1 MKVADRMSLIPFSGI
16 RKVFEE
22 ATRRE
27 KLGEKIIHLEIG
39 RPDYDTPLHIKE
51 AAKIA
56 IDEGK
61 VHYSSNYGIAE
72 LREVVA
78 RKFMEDNGLSFDPS
92 AEIIITVGANE
103 AVFMTMMGLLNPG
116 DEVLIPDPCWLNYFY
131 CIQMAGAIP
140 VSVPLR
146 EENDFNPDVDAFR
159 ARVTP
164 KTRMMIINTPNNP
177 TGAVFSREVL
187 EELARFAVEND
198 LLVLSDEIYEKLVYE
213 DSCHVSIG
221 SFPGM
226 RDRTVTLN
234 GFSKIYSMTGWRLGY
249 VAAAKELTSALI
261 RIHQYTTV
269 CAATFAQWGAVEAL
283 NGPQEEARKMV
294 EEFDRRRRYV
304 YEALK
309 GMPGV
314 HVVKPQ
320 GAFYILPNIKA
331 FGKTPEELTAYLL
344 DKAQIAVLPGTALG
358 EYGKDFIRISYANSY
373 DNLKIAMERMKKALG
388 EI

>member
-116 DEVLIPDPCWLNYFY
+116 DEVLIPEPCWLNYFY

-249 VAAAKELTSALI
+249 MAAAKELTSALI

-269 CAATFAQWGAVEAL
+269 CAATFSQWGAVEAV
-283 NGPQEEARKMV
+283 NGSQAEAKKMV

-309 GMPGV
+309 SMPGIQ
-314 HVVKPQ
+314 VVKPK
-320 GAFYILPNIKA
+320 GAFYILPNIKV

-344 DKAQIAVLPGTALG
+344 DRAQIAVLPGTTLG
-358 EYGKDFIRISYANSY
+358 EYGRDFIRISYANSY